1 MPWKRYKLSN
11 AIQSISCDYFW
22 DTIWRALWH
31 DLYPRIKWSIQLPKK
46 VNWERREVRRPTHCT
61 ALVRFVHFCVNFT
74 LLHLGGFTPQNMLS
88 TGQTP
93 QNLVGSSNLL
103 PKSIEAFID
112 PSKSYSSLM
121 CPVALEKPFA
131 HRIFDHIFNLEW
143 SSQRITCSKLEIPMI
158 DLPKLS
164 TGHTPHASLSSVREQ
179 GSVHK
184 QEFGAGWDYVIG
196 LCS

>member
-1 MPWKRYKLSN
+1 MTVKTDIFLFTPWFPHLALFQRRQRKYQDGSDAAVTLFQHPFHWDPSSCPGRGISW
-11 AIQSISCDYFW
+11 AMQSKEKQYEEN
-22 DTIWRALWH
+22 H
-31 DLYPRIKWSIQLPKK
+31 DLFPRIKWSIQLPKK

-121 CPVALEKPFA
+121 CPVALEKPYA

-143 SSQRITCSKLEIPMI
+143 SSQRITSN
-158 DLPKLS
+158 
-164 TGHTPHASLSSVREQ
+164 
-179 GSVHK
+179 
-184 QEFGAGWDYVIG
+184 
-196 LCS
+196 

>member
-1 MPWKRYKLSN
+1 MINPAAQEGQLGAQRSQACN
-11 AIQSISCDYFW
+11 P
-22 DTIWRALWH
+22 
-31 DLYPRIKWSIQLPKK
+31 LYSFGTL
-46 VNWERREVRRPTHCT
+46 RP
-61 ALVRFVHFCVNFT
+61 FFCVNFT

-112 PSKSYSSLM
+112 PSRSYSSLM

-143 SSQRITCSKLEIPMI
+143 SSQRITCFKLEISMI

-184 QEFGAGWDYVIG
+184 QEFGAG
-196 LCS
+196 